1 MIGEKK
7 MAYKKKKYKR
17 NKKTIGYKSRL
28 YIVSIIIF
36 CLLAFLVLRLAWLT
50 LVSGRA
56 LEAKANSEWQ
66 KEISV
71 TAKRG
76 DILDRNESV
85 LVSSANV
92 YRIDFDLD
100 SVRNHI
106 EDKDLTMDD
115 IAVEI
120 SEVTGVEVD
129 EVLEALNRKNSD
141 GSDASYAPLVRGVT
155 KAVADSADELG
166 IYGLIVSRDVKRY
179 YPNGNFLA
187 SALGGINS
195 EGTGLTGI
203 ELQYDDYLA
212 GIAGMKIGSYDS
224 WGNRLPFD
232 TYKFTPAIDGSDVI
246 TTIDENLQY
255 IAEKIAQKGLEEHN
269 AKGVHVLIMDPN
281 NGEVLAMVNKPDYDP
296 NNPFSGYESFEGET
310 DNDKIQNMW
319 RNWLV
324 SDTFEPGSTFKTVTM
339 IAALEKG
346 VVSDSDTFVC
356 NGSVKFGNTTVHCW
370 KHEGHGTQTLAEVL
384 KNSCNVGM
392 MEIGERLGIENLNEY
407 IYKLGFGK
415 TTGIDLPG
423 EASGIVKSSD
433 TVSAID
439 LATISFGQT
448 NTVTTMQLMTAF
460 NAIANGGDLIQPHIV
475 KEISHEDESGNRVID
490 ETIKPIIKEDV
501 LSDES
506 TALLRSYL
514 ERTVTK
520 DGPDGAF
527 VQGYNIGGKTGT
539 AQKVDPTTGTYS
551 TDKYISSMIALAPVE
566 NPQITVFIA
575 VDEPSNGAYY
585 GGEVAAPLMKELF
598 EEVFKYMDSPL
609 AKERFSIYKN
619 VIIPDVRG
627 KSIEEAKEI
636 LKENGLEAEVNGNG
650 KTIISMDSYPGSTVK
665 EGTTISITAK
675 DSGQVEKEIIMPDL
689 KGTTEE
695 FATSILDNLGL
706 VYEFKGEGIVDS
718 QSIAS
723 GNKVVKGTK
732 VTITLKKEYEY

>member
-1 MIGEKK
+1 
-7 MAYKKKKYKR
+7 MAYKKKKYKK
-17 NKKTIGYKSRL
+17 NKKSIGYKSRL
-28 YIVSIIIF
+28 YIVSVIVF
-36 CLLAFLVLRLAWLT
+36 CLLGFLILRLGWLMI
-50 LVSGRA
+50 VGGRS

-71 TAKRG
+71 TATRG
-76 DILDRNESV
+76 DILDRNGSV

-106 EDKDLTMDD
+106 KDNNLTMDD

-120 SEVTGVEVD
+120 SDVTGVEVD
-129 EVLEALNRKNSD
+129 EVLKALNRKNSD
-141 GSDASYAPLVRGVT
+141 GSDASYAPLIRGVT
-155 KAVADSADELG
+155 KAVADSADDLG

-179 YPNGNFLA
+179 YPNENFLA

-203 ELQYDDYLA
+203 ELQYDEYLA
-212 GIAGMKIGSYDS
+212 GIAGMKMGAYDS

-232 TYKFTPAIDGSDVI
+232 TYKFTPPIDGNDIIV
-246 TTIDENLQY
+246 TVDENLQY
-255 IAEKIAQKGLEEHN
+255 IAEKIAEKGLEEHN

-281 NGEVLAMVNKPDYDP
+281 NGEILAMVNKPDYDP

-339 IAALEKG
+339 IAALEEG
-346 VVSDSDTFVC
+346 LVNDNDIFTC

-392 MEIGERLGIENLNEY
+392 MEIGERLGIDTLNKY

-423 EASGIVKSSD
+423 EASGIVKTSD

-448 NTVTTMQLMTAF
+448 NTVTSLQLMSAF

-490 ETIKPIIKEDV
+490 ETIKPIIKKDL
-501 LSDES
+501 LSDEN

-520 DGPDGAF
+520 EGPDGAF
-527 VQGYNIGGKTGT
+527 VQGYNVGGKTGT

-551 TDKYISSMIALAPVE
+551 SNKYISSMVALAPVE

-575 VDEPSNGAYY
+575 VDEPSNGLYY

-627 KSIEEAKEI
+627 KSLEEAKKI
-636 LKENGLEAEVNGNG
+636 LKENGLNAEIKGNG
-650 KTIISMDSYPGSTVK
+650 KTIVSMESYPGATVK
-665 EGTTISITAK
+665 EGTAISITAK
-675 DSGQVEKEIIMPDL
+675 DGGQVEKEIIMPDL
-689 KGTTEE
+689 KGTTKE

-706 VYEFKGEGIVDS
+706 VYEFEGEGTVHS
-718 QSIAS
+718 QSITS
-723 GNKVVKGTK
+723 GNKIIRGTK
-732 VTITLKKEYEY
+732 VTIKLKKEYEY

>member
-1 MIGEKK
+1 MEYKNKK
-7 MAYKKKKYKR
+7 YKKK
-17 NKKTIGYKSRL
+17 KKTIGYKSRL
-28 YIVSIIIF
+28 YIVSIIVF
-36 CLLAFLVLRLAWLT
+36 CLLAFLVLRLVWLT

-120 SEVTGVEVD
+120 SEVTGVGVD
-129 EVLEALNRKNSD
+129 KVLEALNRKNSD
-141 GSDASYAPLVRGVT
+141 GSDASYVPLVRGVT

-246 TTIDENLQY
+246 TTVDENLQY

-475 KEISHEDESGNRVID
+475 KEISREDESGNRVID
-490 ETIKPIIKEDV
+490 ETIKPTIKKDV

-609 AKERFSIYKN
+609 AKKRFSIYKN

-636 LKENGLEAEVNGNG
+636 LKENGLEAEVKGNG

-695 FATSILDNLGL
+695 FATSVLDNLGL

-718 QSIAS
+718 QGIAN

>member
-1 MIGEKK
+1 
-7 MAYKKKKYKR
+7 MAYKKKKYKK
-17 NKKTIGYKSRL
+17 NKKSIGYKSRL
-28 YIVSIIIF
+28 YIVSAIVF
-36 CLLAFLVLRLAWLT
+36 CLLGFLVFRLAWVMI
-50 LVSGRA
+50 VSGRS

-66 KEISV
+66 KEVSV
-71 TAKRG
+71 TAQRG
-76 DILDRNESV
+76 DILDRNGSV

-100 SVRNHI
+100 TVRNHI
-106 EDKDLTMDD
+106 KEKNLTMDD
-115 IAVEI
+115 IAVQI
-120 SEVTGVEVD
+120 SDVTGVEVD
-129 EVLEALNRKNSD
+129 KVLKALNRKNSD
-141 GSDASYAPLVRGVT
+141 GSDASYAPLIRGVT
-155 KAVADSADELG
+155 KAVADSADDLD

-179 YPNGNFLA
+179 YPNENFLA

-203 ELQYDDYLA
+203 ELQYDEYLA
-212 GIAGMKIGSYDS
+212 GIAGMKIGAYDS
-224 WGNRLPFD
+224 RGNRLPFD
-232 TYKFTPAIDGSDVI
+232 TYKFTPAIDGSDIV

-255 IAEKIAQKGLEEHN
+255 IAEKIAEKGLDQHN

-281 NGEVLAMVNKPDYDP
+281 NGEILAMVNKPDYDP
-296 NNPFSGYESFEGET
+296 NDPFSGYESFDGET

-324 SDTFEPGSTFKTVTM
+324 SDTFEPGSTFKTITM
-339 IAALEKG
+339 IAALEEG
-346 VVSDSDTFVC
+346 LVSDNNIFTC

-392 MEIGERLGIENLNEY
+392 MEIGEKLGIDNLNEY

-423 EASGIVKSSD
+423 EASGIVKTSD

-448 NTVTTMQLMTAF
+448 NTVTALQLMAAF
-460 NAIANGGDLIQPHIV
+460 NSIANGGDLIQPHIV

-490 ETIKPIIKEDV
+490 ETIKPTIKKDL
-501 LSDES
+501 LSDEN

-520 DGPDGAF
+520 DGPDGSF
-527 VQGYNIGGKTGT
+527 IQGYNVGGKKGT

-551 TDKYISSMIALAPVE
+551 SDKYISSMVALAPVE

-575 VDEPSNGAYY
+575 VDEPSNGLYY

-627 KSIEEAKEI
+627 KSIEEAKKV
-636 LKENGLEAEVNGNG
+636 LKENGLEAEVKGNG
-650 KTIISMDSYPGSTVK
+650 KTIVSMESYPGATVK

-689 KGTTEE
+689 KGSTKE
-695 FATSILDNLGL
+695 FATSILNNLGL
-706 VYEFKGEGIVDS
+706 VYEFEGEGTVHS
-718 QSIAS
+718 QSITS
-723 GNKVVKGTK
+723 GNKIVKGTK

>member
-1 MIGEKK
+1 
-7 MAYKKKKYKR
+7 MAYKKKKYKK
-17 NKKTIGYKSRL
+17 NKKIIGYKSRL
-28 YIVSIIIF
+28 YIVSIIVF
-36 CLLAFLVLRLAWLT
+36 CLLGFLVLRLAWLT

-76 DILDRNESV
+76 DILDRNGSV

-106 EDKDLTMDD
+106 KENDLTMDD

-120 SEVTGVEVD
+120 ADVTGVEVD
-129 EVLEALNRKNSD
+129 EVLKALNKKNSD

-155 KAVADSADELG
+155 KAVADSADDLG

-232 TYKFTPAIDGSDVI
+232 TYKFTPAIDGSDII
-246 TTIDENLQY
+246 TTVDENLQY
-255 IAEKIAQKGLEEHN
+255 IAEKIAQKGLEENN

-296 NNPFSGYESFEGET
+296 NNPFSGYESFDGET

-346 VVSDSDTFVC
+346 LVSDSDTFVC

-370 KHEGHGTQTLAEVL
+370 KREGHGTQTLAEVL

-448 NTVTTMQLMTAF
+448 NTVTAMQLMTAF

-490 ETIKPIIKEDV
+490 ETIKPTVKKDV

-520 DGPDGAF
+520 DGPDGSF
-527 VQGYNIGGKTGT
+527 VQGYNVGGKTGT

-627 KSIEEAKEI
+627 KSIEEAKQI
-636 LKENGLEAEVNGNG
+636 LKENGLEAEVKGNG
-650 KTIISMDSYPGSTVK
+650 KTIVSMDSYPGSTVK

-675 DSGQVEKEIIMPDL
+675 DNGQVEKEIIMPDL

-695 FATSILDNLGL
+695 FATSVLDNLGL
-706 VYEFKGEGIVDS
+706 VYEFQGEGTVHS
-718 QSIAS
+718 QSIAN

>member
-1 MIGEKK
+1 MT
-7 MAYKKKKYKR
+7 YKKKKYKKK
-17 NKKTIGYKSRL
+17 KKTVGYKSRL
-28 YIVSIIIF
+28 FIVSVLVF
-36 CLLAFLVLRLAWLT
+36 SLLAFLILRLAWLT
-50 LVSGRA
+50 LVSGRE

-71 TAKRG
+71 TATRG
-76 DILDRNESV
+76 DILDRNGSV

-106 EDKDLTMDD
+106 KEKKITMND

-120 SEVTGVEVD
+120 SNVTGVEVE
-129 EVLEALNRKNSD
+129 EVLKALNKKNSD
-141 GSDASYAPLVRGVT
+141 GSDASYSPLVRGVT
-155 KAVADSADELG
+155 KAVADSADDLG

-179 YPNGNFLA
+179 YPNENFLA

-212 GIAGMKIGSYDS
+212 GIAGMKIGAYDS

-232 TYKFTPAIDGSDVI
+232 TYKFTPPIDGSDIISTV
-246 TTIDENLQY
+246 DENLQY
-255 IAEKIAQKGLEEHN
+255 IAEKAAQKGLEEHN

-281 NGEVLAMVNKPDYDP
+281 NGEILAMVNKPDYDP
-296 NNPFSGYESFEGET
+296 NDPYSGYEIFDGET

-339 IAALEKG
+339 VAALEEG
-346 VVSDSDTFVC
+346 LVSDNETFTC
-356 NGSVKFGNTTVHCW
+356 NGGVKFGNTTVHCW
-370 KHEGHGTQTLAEVL
+370 KRDGHGTQTLGEVL

-392 MEIGERLGIENLNEY
+392 MEIGERLGIDKLNEY

-448 NTVTTMQLMTAF
+448 NTVTTLQLMAAF

-490 ETIKPIIKEDV
+490 ETIKPTTKKDV
-501 LSDES
+501 LSDSS

-520 DGPDGAF
+520 DGPDGSF
-527 VQGYNIGGKTGT
+527 VQGYNVGGKTGT
-539 AQKVDPTTGTYS
+539 AQKVDPATGTYS
-551 TDKYISSMIALAPVE
+551 TDKYISSMVALAPVE
-566 NPQITVFIA
+566 NPKITVFIA
-575 VDEPSNGAYY
+575 VDEPSNGSYY

-636 LKENGLEAEVNGNG
+636 LKENDLEAEVKGNG
-650 KTIISMDSYPGSTVK
+650 KTIVSMDSYPGSTVK

-675 DSGQVEKEIIMPDL
+675 DNGQVGKEIIMPDL
-689 KGTTEE
+689 KGSTKE
-695 FATSILDNLGL
+695 FAASILDNLGL
-706 VYEFKGEGIVDS
+706 EYEFEGEGIVYS
-718 QSIAS
+718 QSITS
-723 GNKVVKGTK
+723 GNKIVKGTK
-732 VTITLKKEYEY
+732 VTITLKKEFEY

>member
-1 MIGEKK
+1 
-7 MAYKKKKYKR
+7 MAYKKKKYKKK
-17 NKKTIGYKSRL
+17 KKTIGYKSRL
-28 YIVSIIIF
+28 YIVSIIVF

-106 EDKDLTMDD
+106 KDKDLTMDD

-255 IAEKIAQKGLEEHN
+255 IAEKIAQKGLDEHN

-296 NNPFSGYESFEGET
+296 NNPFSGYEIFEGET

-460 NAIANGGDLIQPHIV
+460 NAIANGGNLIQPHIV

-501 LSDES
+501 LSNDS

-598 EEVFKYMDSPL
+598 EEVFQYMDSPL

-675 DSGQVEKEIIMPDL
+675 DSGQVEKEIIMPDF

-695 FATSILDNLGL
+695 FATSVLDNLGL

-718 QSIAS
+718 QSIAN

>member
-1 MIGEKK
+1 
-7 MAYKKKKYKR
+7 MAYKKKKYKK
-17 NKKTIGYKSRL
+17 NKKSIGYKSRL
-28 YIVSIIIF
+28 YIVSAIVF
-36 CLLAFLVLRLAWLT
+36 CLLGFLVFRLAWVMI
-50 LVSGRA
+50 VSGRS

-66 KEISV
+66 KEVSV
-71 TAKRG
+71 TAQRG
-76 DILDRNESV
+76 DILDRNGSV

-100 SVRNHI
+100 TVRNHI
-106 EDKDLTMDD
+106 KEKNLTMDD
-115 IAVEI
+115 IAVQI
-120 SEVTGVEVD
+120 SDVTGVEVD
-129 EVLEALNRKNSD
+129 KVLKALNRKNSD
-141 GSDASYAPLVRGVT
+141 GSDASYAPLIRGVT
-155 KAVADSADELG
+155 KAVADSADDLD

-179 YPNGNFLA
+179 YPNENFLA

-203 ELQYDDYLA
+203 ELQYDEYLA
-212 GIAGMKIGSYDS
+212 GIAGMKIGAYDS
-224 WGNRLPFD
+224 RGNRLPFD
-232 TYKFTPAIDGSDVI
+232 TYKFTPAIDGSDIV

-255 IAEKIAQKGLEEHN
+255 IAEKIAEKGLDQHN

-281 NGEVLAMVNKPDYDP
+281 NGEILAMVNKPDYDP
-296 NNPFSGYESFEGET
+296 NDPFSGYESFDGET
-310 DNDKIQNMW
+310 DNDKVQNMW

-324 SDTFEPGSTFKTVTM
+324 SDTFEPGSTFKTITM
-339 IAALEKG
+339 IAALEEG
-346 VVSDSDTFVC
+346 LVSDNNIFTC

-392 MEIGERLGIENLNEY
+392 MEIGEKLGIDNLNEY

-423 EASGIVKSSD
+423 EASGIVKTSD

-448 NTVTTMQLMTAF
+448 NTVTALQLMAAF
-460 NAIANGGDLIQPHIV
+460 NSIANGGDLIQPHIV

-490 ETIKPIIKEDV
+490 ETIKPTIKKDL
-501 LSDES
+501 LSDEN

-520 DGPDGAF
+520 DGPDGSF
-527 VQGYNIGGKTGT
+527 IQGYNVGGKTGT

-551 TDKYISSMIALAPVE
+551 SDKYISSMVALAPVE

-575 VDEPSNGAYY
+575 VDEPSNGLYY

-627 KSIEEAKEI
+627 KSIEEAKKV
-636 LKENGLEAEVNGNG
+636 LKENGLEAEVKGNG
-650 KTIISMDSYPGSTVK
+650 KTIVSMDSYPGAIVK

-689 KGTTEE
+689 KGSTKE
-695 FATSILDNLGL
+695 FATSILNNLGL
-706 VYEFKGEGIVDS
+706 VYEFEGEGTVHS
-718 QSIAS
+718 QSITS
-723 GNKVVKGTK
+723 GNKIVKGTK

>member
-1 MIGEKK
+1 
-7 MAYKKKKYKR
+7 MAYKKKKYKK
-17 NKKTIGYKSRL
+17 NKKIIGYKSRL
-28 YIVSIIIF
+28 YIVSIIVF
-36 CLLAFLVLRLAWLT
+36 CLLGFLVLRLAWLT

-115 IAVEI
+115 IAVKI

-255 IAEKIAQKGLEEHN
+255 ISEKIAQKGLEEHN

-296 NNPFSGYESFEGET
+296 NNPFSGYEGFDGET

-501 LSDES
+501 LSNES

-636 LKENGLEAEVNGNG
+636 LKENGLEAEVKGNG

-695 FATSILDNLGL
+695 FATSVLDNLGL

-718 QSIAS
+718 QSIAN

>member
-1 MIGEKK
+1 
-7 MAYKKKKYKR
+7 MAYKKKKYKK
-17 NKKTIGYKSRL
+17 NKKIIGYKSRL
-28 YIVSIIIF
+28 YIVSIIVF
-36 CLLAFLVLRLAWLT
+36 CLLGFLVLRLAWLT

-76 DILDRNESV
+76 DILDRNGSV

-106 EDKDLTMDD
+106 KENDLTMDD

-120 SEVTGVEVD
+120 ADVTGVEVD
-129 EVLEALNRKNSD
+129 EVLKALNKKNSD

-155 KAVADSADELG
+155 KAVADSADDLG

-232 TYKFTPAIDGSDVI
+232 TYKFTPAIDGSDII
-246 TTIDENLQY
+246 TTVDENLQY
-255 IAEKIAQKGLEEHN
+255 IAEKIAQKGLEENN

-296 NNPFSGYESFEGET
+296 NNPFSGYEGFDGET

-346 VVSDSDTFVC
+346 LVSDSDTFVC

-370 KHEGHGTQTLAEVL
+370 KREGHGTQTLAEVL

-407 IYKLGFGK
+407 IYKIGFGK

-448 NTVTTMQLMTAF
+448 NTVTAMQLMTAF

-490 ETIKPIIKEDV
+490 ETIKPTVKKDV

-520 DGPDGAF
+520 DGPDGSF
-527 VQGYNIGGKTGT
+527 VQGYNVGGKTGT

-627 KSIEEAKEI
+627 KSIEEAKQI
-636 LKENGLEAEVNGNG
+636 LKENGLEAEVKGNG
-650 KTIISMDSYPGSTVK
+650 KTVVSMETYPGSTVK

-675 DSGQVEKEIIMPDL
+675 DNGQVEKEIIMPDL
-689 KGTTEE
+689 KGSTEE
-695 FATSILDNLGL
+695 FATSVLDNLGL
-706 VYEFKGEGIVDS
+706 VYEFQGEGTVNS
-718 QSIAS
+718 QSIAN

>member
-1 MIGEKK
+1 
-7 MAYKKKKYKR
+7 MAYKKKKYKK
-17 NKKTIGYKSRL
+17 NKKIIGYKSRL
-28 YIVSIIIF
+28 YIVSIIVF
-36 CLLAFLVLRLAWLT
+36 CLLGFLVLRLAWLT

-76 DILDRNESV
+76 DILDRNGSV

-106 EDKDLTMDD
+106 KENDLTMDD

-120 SEVTGVEVD
+120 ADVTGVEVD
-129 EVLEALNRKNSD
+129 EVLKALNKKNSD

-155 KAVADSADELG
+155 KAVADSADDLG

-232 TYKFTPAIDGSDVI
+232 TYKFTPAIDGSDII
-246 TTIDENLQY
+246 TTVDENLQY
-255 IAEKIAQKGLEEHN
+255 IAEKIAQKGLEENN

-296 NNPFSGYESFEGET
+296 NNPFSGYEGFDGET

-346 VVSDSDTFVC
+346 LVSDSDTFVC

-370 KHEGHGTQTLAEVL
+370 KREGHGTQTLAEVL

-392 MEIGERLGIENLNEY
+392 MEICERLGIENLNEY

-415 TTGIDLPG
+415 PTGIDLPG

-448 NTVTTMQLMTAF
+448 NTVTAMQLMTAF

-490 ETIKPIIKEDV
+490 ETIKPTVKKDV

-520 DGPDGAF
+520 DGPDGSF
-527 VQGYNIGGKTGT
+527 VQGYNVGGKTGT

-627 KSIEEAKEI
+627 KSIEEAKQI
-636 LKENGLEAEVNGNG
+636 LKENGLEAEVKGNG
-650 KTIISMDSYPGSTVK
+650 KTVVSMGTYPGSTVK

-675 DSGQVEKEIIMPDL
+675 DNGQVEKEIIMPDL
-689 KGTTEE
+689 KGSTEE
-695 FATSILDNLGL
+695 FATSVLDNLGL
-706 VYEFKGEGIVDS
+706 VYEFQGEGTVDS
-718 QSIAS
+718 QSIAN

>member
-1 MIGEKK
+1 
-7 MAYKKKKYKR
+7 MAYKKKKYKK
-17 NKKTIGYKSRL
+17 NKKSIGYKSRL
-28 YIVSIIIF
+28 YIVSAIVF
-36 CLLAFLVLRLAWLT
+36 CLLGFLVFRLAWVMI
-50 LVSGRA
+50 VSGRS

-66 KEISV
+66 KEVSV
-71 TAKRG
+71 TAQRG
-76 DILDRNESV
+76 DILDRNGSV

-100 SVRNHI
+100 TVRNHI
-106 EDKDLTMDD
+106 KEKNLTMDD
-115 IAVEI
+115 IAVQI
-120 SEVTGVEVD
+120 SDVTGVEVD
-129 EVLEALNRKNSD
+129 KVLKALNRKNSD
-141 GSDASYAPLVRGVT
+141 GSDASYAPLIRGVT
-155 KAVADSADELG
+155 KAVADSADDLD

-179 YPNGNFLA
+179 YPNENFLA

-212 GIAGMKIGSYDS
+212 GIAGMKIGAYDS
-224 WGNRLPFD
+224 RGNRLPFD
-232 TYKFTPAIDGSDVI
+232 TYKFTPAIDGSDIV

-255 IAEKIAQKGLEEHN
+255 IAEKIAEKGLDQHN

-281 NGEVLAMVNKPDYDP
+281 NGEILAMVNKPDYDP
-296 NNPFSGYESFEGET
+296 NDPFSGYESFDGET
-310 DNDKIQNMW
+310 DNDKVQNMW

-324 SDTFEPGSTFKTVTM
+324 SDTFEPGSTFKTITM
-339 IAALEKG
+339 IAALEEG
-346 VVSDSDTFVC
+346 LVSDNNIFTC

-370 KHEGHGTQTLAEVL
+370 KHEGHGIQTLAEVL

-392 MEIGERLGIENLNEY
+392 MEIGEKLGIDNLNEY

-423 EASGIVKSSD
+423 EASGIVKTSD

-448 NTVTTMQLMTAF
+448 NTVTALQLMAAF
-460 NAIANGGDLIQPHIV
+460 NSIANGGDLIQPHIV

-490 ETIKPIIKEDV
+490 ETIKPTIKKDL
-501 LSDES
+501 LSDEN

-520 DGPDGAF
+520 DGPDGSF
-527 VQGYNIGGKTGT
+527 IQGYNVGGKTGT

-551 TDKYISSMIALAPVE
+551 SDKYISSMVALAPVE

-575 VDEPSNGAYY
+575 VDEPSNGLYY

-627 KSIEEAKEI
+627 KSIEEAKKV
-636 LKENGLEAEVNGNG
+636 LKENGLEAEVKGNG
-650 KTIISMDSYPGSTVK
+650 KTIVSMESYPGATVK

-689 KGTTEE
+689 KGSTKE
-695 FATSILDNLGL
+695 FATSILNNLGL
-706 VYEFKGEGIVDS
+706 VYEFEGEGTVHS
-718 QSIAS
+718 QSITS
-723 GNKVVKGTK
+723 GNKIVKGTK

>member
-1 MIGEKK
+1 
-7 MAYKKKKYKR
+7 MAYKKKKYKK
-17 NKKTIGYKSRL
+17 NKKKIGYKSRL
-28 YIVSIIIF
+28 YIVSIIVF
-36 CLLAFLVLRLAWLT
+36 CLLGFLVLRLAWLT

-76 DILDRNESV
+76 DILDRNGSV

-106 EDKDLTMDD
+106 KDNDLTMDD
-115 IAVEI
+115 IAVKI

-129 EVLEALNRKNSD
+129 EVLKALNRKNSD

-155 KAVADSADELG
+155 KAVADSADDLG
-166 IYGLIVSRDVKRY
+166 IYGLIVSRDIKRY

-232 TYKFTPAIDGSDVI
+232 TYKFTPAIDGSDIV
-246 TTIDENLQY
+246 TTVDENLQY
-255 IAEKIAQKGLEEHN
+255 IAEKIAQKGLEGNN
-269 AKGVHVLIMDPN
+269 AKGVHILIMDPN

-296 NNPFSGYESFEGET
+296 NNPFSGYESFDGES

-346 VVSDSDTFVC
+346 LVSDSDTFVC

-448 NTVTTMQLMTAF
+448 NTVTAMQLMTAF

-490 ETIKPIIKEDV
+490 ETIKPTVKKDL
-501 LSDES
+501 LSDEN

-520 DGPDGAF
+520 EGPDGAF
-527 VQGYNIGGKTGT
+527 VQGYNVGGKTGT

-575 VDEPSNGAYY
+575 VDEPSNGSYY

-627 KSIEEAKEI
+627 KSIEEAKQI
-636 LKENGLEAEVNGNG
+636 LKENGLEAEVKGNG
-650 KTIISMDSYPGSTVK
+650 KTIVSMDSYPGSTVK
-665 EGTTISITAK
+665 EGTTIFITAK
-675 DSGQVEKEIIMPDL
+675 DNGQVQKEIIMPDL

-695 FATSILDNLGL
+695 FATSVLDNLGL
-706 VYEFKGEGIVDS
+706 VYEFQGEGTVHS
-718 QSIAS
+718 QSIAN
-723 GNKVVKGTK
+723 GNKVVEGTK

>member
-1 MIGEKK
+1 
-7 MAYKKKKYKR
+7 MAYKKKKYKK
-17 NKKTIGYKSRL
+17 NKKIIGYKSRL
-28 YIVSIIIF
+28 YIVSIIVF
-36 CLLAFLVLRLAWLT
+36 CLLGFLVLRLAWLT

-76 DILDRNESV
+76 DILDRNGSV

-106 EDKDLTMDD
+106 KENDLTMDD

-120 SEVTGVEVD
+120 ADVTGVEVD
-129 EVLEALNRKNSD
+129 EVLKALNKKNSD

-155 KAVADSADELG
+155 KAVADSADDLG

-232 TYKFTPAIDGSDVI
+232 TYKFTPAIDGSDII
-246 TTIDENLQY
+246 TTVDENLQY
-255 IAEKIAQKGLEEHN
+255 IAEKIAQKGLEENN

-296 NNPFSGYESFEGET
+296 NNPFSGYEGFDGET

-339 IAALEKG
+339 IAALEEG
-346 VVSDSDTFVC
+346 VVSDSDTFFC

-370 KHEGHGTQTLAEVL
+370 KHEGHGTQTLAEVF

-448 NTVTTMQLMTAF
+448 NTVTALQLMTAF

-490 ETIKPIIKEDV
+490 ETIKPTVKKDV

-520 DGPDGAF
+520 DGPDGSF
-527 VQGYNIGGKTGT
+527 VQGYNVGGKTGT

-575 VDEPSNGAYY
+575 VYEPSNGAYY

-627 KSIEEAKEI
+627 KSIEEAKQI
-636 LKENGLEAEVNGNG
+636 LKENGLEAEVKGNG
-650 KTIISMDSYPGSTVK
+650 KTVVSMETYPGSTVK

-675 DSGQVEKEIIMPDL
+675 DNGQVEKEIIMPDL
-689 KGTTEE
+689 KGSTEE
-695 FATSILDNLGL
+695 FATSVLDNLGL
-706 VYEFKGEGIVDS
+706 VYEFQGEGTVDS
-718 QSIAS
+718 QSIAN

>member
-1 MIGEKK
+1 MI
-7 MAYKKKKYKR
+7 
-17 NKKTIGYKSRL
+17 
-28 YIVSIIIF
+28 
-36 CLLAFLVLRLAWLT
+36 
-50 LVSGRA
+50 VSGRS

-66 KEISV
+66 KEVSV
-71 TAKRG
+71 TAQRG
-76 DILDRNESV
+76 DILDRNGSV

-100 SVRNHI
+100 TVRNHI
-106 EDKDLTMDD
+106 KEKNLTMDD
-115 IAVEI
+115 IAVKI
-120 SEVTGVEVD
+120 SDVTGVEVD
-129 EVLEALNRKNSD
+129 KVLKALNRKNSD
-141 GSDASYAPLVRGVT
+141 GSDASYAPLIRGVT
-155 KAVADSADELG
+155 KAVADSADDLD

-179 YPNGNFLA
+179 YPNENFLA

-203 ELQYDDYLA
+203 ELQYDEYLA
-212 GIAGMKIGSYDS
+212 GIAGMKIGAYDS
-224 WGNRLPFD
+224 RGNRLPFD
-232 TYKFTPAIDGSDVI
+232 TYKFTPAIDGSDIV

-255 IAEKIAQKGLEEHN
+255 IAEKIAEKGLDQHN

-281 NGEVLAMVNKPDYDP
+281 NGEILAMVNKPDYDP
-296 NNPFSGYESFEGET
+296 NDPFSGYESFDGET
-310 DNDKIQNMW
+310 DNDKVQNMW

-324 SDTFEPGSTFKTVTM
+324 SDTFEPGSTFKTITM
-339 IAALEKG
+339 IAALEEG
-346 VVSDSDTFVC
+346 LVSDNNIFTC

-370 KHEGHGTQTLAEVL
+370 KREGHGTQTLAEVL

-392 MEIGERLGIENLNEY
+392 MEIGEKLGIDNLNEY

-423 EASGIVKSSD
+423 EASGIVKTSD

-448 NTVTTMQLMTAF
+448 NTVTALQLMAAF
-460 NAIANGGDLIQPHIV
+460 NSIANGGDLIQPHIV
-475 KEISHEDESGNRVID
+475 KEISHKDESGNRVID
-490 ETIKPIIKEDV
+490 ETIKPTIKKDL
-501 LSDES
+501 LSDEN

-520 DGPDGAF
+520 DGPDGSF
-527 VQGYNIGGKTGT
+527 IQGYNVGGKTGT

-551 TDKYISSMIALAPVE
+551 SDKYISSMVALAPVE

-575 VDEPSNGAYY
+575 VDEPSNGLYY

-627 KSIEEAKEI
+627 KSIKEAKKV
-636 LKENGLEAEVNGNG
+636 LKENGLEAEVKGNG
-650 KTIISMDSYPGSTVK
+650 KTIVSMESYPGATVK

-689 KGTTEE
+689 KGSTKE
-695 FATSILDNLGL
+695 FATSILNNLGL
-706 VYEFKGEGIVDS
+706 VYEFEGEGTVHS
-718 QSIAS
+718 QSITS
-723 GNKVVKGTK
+723 GNKIVKGTK

>member
-1 MIGEKK
+1 MT
-7 MAYKKKKYKR
+7 YKKKKYKKK
-17 NKKTIGYKSRL
+17 KKTVGYKSRL
-28 YIVSIIIF
+28 FIVSVLVF
-36 CLLAFLVLRLAWLT
+36 SLLAFLILRLAWLT
-50 LVSGRA
+50 LVSGRE

-71 TAKRG
+71 TATRG
-76 DILDRNESV
+76 DILDRNGSV

-106 EDKDLTMDD
+106 KEKKITMND

-120 SEVTGVEVD
+120 SNVTGVEVE
-129 EVLEALNRKNSD
+129 EVLKALNKKNSD
-141 GSDASYAPLVRGVT
+141 GSDASYSPLVRGVT
-155 KAVADSADELG
+155 KAVADSADDLG

-179 YPNGNFLA
+179 YPNENFLA

-212 GIAGMKIGSYDS
+212 GIAGMKIGAYDS

-232 TYKFTPAIDGSDVI
+232 TYKFTPPIDGSDIISTV
-246 TTIDENLQY
+246 DENLQY
-255 IAEKIAQKGLEEHN
+255 IAEKVAQKGLEEHN

-281 NGEVLAMVNKPDYDP
+281 NGEILAMVNKPDYDP
-296 NNPFSGYESFEGET
+296 NDPYSGYEIFDGET

-339 IAALEKG
+339 VAALEEG
-346 VVSDSDTFVC
+346 LVSDNETFTC
-356 NGSVKFGNTTVHCW
+356 NGGVKFGNTTVHCW
-370 KHEGHGTQTLAEVL
+370 KRDGHGTQTLGEVL

-392 MEIGERLGIENLNEY
+392 MEIGERLGIDKLNEY

-448 NTVTTMQLMTAF
+448 NTVTTLQLMAAF

-490 ETIKPIIKEDV
+490 ETIKPTTKKDV
-501 LSDES
+501 LSDSS

-520 DGPDGAF
+520 DGPDGSF
-527 VQGYNIGGKTGT
+527 VQGYNVGGKTGT
-539 AQKVDPTTGTYS
+539 AQKVDPATGTYS
-551 TDKYISSMIALAPVE
+551 TDKYISSMVALAPVE

-575 VDEPSNGAYY
+575 VDEPSNGSYY

-636 LKENGLEAEVNGNG
+636 LKENDLEAEVKGNG
-650 KTIISMDSYPGSTVK
+650 KTIVSMDSYPGSTVK

-675 DSGQVEKEIIMPDL
+675 DNGQVGKEIIMPDL
-689 KGTTEE
+689 KGSTKE
-695 FATSILDNLGL
+695 FVASILDNLGL
-706 VYEFKGEGIVDS
+706 EYEFEGEGIVYS
-718 QSIAS
+718 QSITS
-723 GNKVVKGTK
+723 GNKIVKGTK
-732 VTITLKKEYEY
+732 VTITLKKEFEY

>member
-1 MIGEKK
+1 MT
-7 MAYKKKKYKR
+7 YKKKKYKKK
-17 NKKTIGYKSRL
+17 KKTVGYKSRL
-28 YIVSIIIF
+28 FIVSVLVF
-36 CLLAFLVLRLAWLT
+36 SLLAFLILRLAWLT
-50 LVSGRA
+50 LVSGRE

-71 TAKRG
+71 TATRG
-76 DILDRNESV
+76 DILDRNGSV

-106 EDKDLTMDD
+106 KEKKITMND

-120 SEVTGVEVD
+120 SNVTGVEVE
-129 EVLEALNRKNSD
+129 EVLKALNKKNSD
-141 GSDASYAPLVRGVT
+141 GSDASYSPLVRGVT
-155 KAVADSADELG
+155 KAVADSADDLG

-179 YPNGNFLA
+179 YPNENFLA

-212 GIAGMKIGSYDS
+212 GIAGMKIGAYDS

-232 TYKFTPAIDGSDVI
+232 TYKFTPPIDGSDIISTV
-246 TTIDENLQY
+246 DENLQY
-255 IAEKIAQKGLEEHN
+255 IAEKVAQKGLEEHN

-281 NGEVLAMVNKPDYDP
+281 NGEILAMVNKPDYDP
-296 NNPFSGYESFEGET
+296 NDPYSGYEIFDGET

-339 IAALEKG
+339 VAALEEG
-346 VVSDSDTFVC
+346 LVSDNETFTC
-356 NGSVKFGNTTVHCW
+356 NGGVKFGNTTVHCW
-370 KHEGHGTQTLAEVL
+370 KRDGHGTQTLGEVL

-392 MEIGERLGIENLNEY
+392 MEIGERLGIDKLNEY

-448 NTVTTMQLMTAF
+448 NTVTTLQLMAAF

-490 ETIKPIIKEDV
+490 ETIKPTTKKDV
-501 LSDES
+501 LSDSS

-520 DGPDGAF
+520 DGPDGSF
-527 VQGYNIGGKTGT
+527 VQGYNVGGKTGT
-539 AQKVDPTTGTYS
+539 AQKVDPATGTYS
-551 TDKYISSMIALAPVE
+551 TDKYISSMVALAPVE

-575 VDEPSNGAYY
+575 VDEPSNGSYY

-636 LKENGLEAEVNGNG
+636 LKENDLEAEVKGNG
-650 KTIISMDSYPGSTVK
+650 KTIVSMDSYPGSTVK

-675 DSGQVEKEIIMPDL
+675 DNGQVGKEIIMPDL
-689 KGTTEE
+689 KGSTKE
-695 FATSILDNLGL
+695 FAASILDNLGL
-706 VYEFKGEGIVDS
+706 EYEFEGEGIVYS
-718 QSIAS
+718 QSITS
-723 GNKVVKGTK
+723 GNKIVKGTK
-732 VTITLKKEYEY
+732 VTITLKKEFEY

>member
-1 MIGEKK
+1 
-7 MAYKKKKYKR
+7 MAYKKKKYKK
-17 NKKTIGYKSRL
+17 NKKSIGYKSRL
-28 YIVSIIIF
+28 YIVSAIVF
-36 CLLAFLVLRLAWLT
+36 CLLGFLVLRLAWVMI
-50 LVSGRA
+50 VSGRS

-66 KEISV
+66 KEVSV
-71 TAKRG
+71 TAQRG
-76 DILDRNESV
+76 DILDRNGSV

-100 SVRNHI
+100 TVRNHI
-106 EDKDLTMDD
+106 KEKNLTMDD
-115 IAVEI
+115 IAVQI
-120 SEVTGVEVD
+120 SDVTGVEVD
-129 EVLEALNRKNSD
+129 KVLKALNRKNSD
-141 GSDASYAPLVRGVT
+141 GSDASYAPLIRGVT
-155 KAVADSADELG
+155 KAVADSADDLD

-179 YPNGNFLA
+179 YPNENFLA

-203 ELQYDDYLA
+203 ELQYDEYLA
-212 GIAGMKIGSYDS
+212 GIAGMKIGAYDS
-224 WGNRLPFD
+224 RGNRLPFD
-232 TYKFTPAIDGSDVI
+232 TYKFTPAIDGSDIV

-255 IAEKIAQKGLEEHN
+255 IAEKIAEKGLDQHN

-281 NGEVLAMVNKPDYDP
+281 NGEILAMVNKPDYDP
-296 NNPFSGYESFEGET
+296 NDPFSGYESFDGET
-310 DNDKIQNMW
+310 DNDKVQNMW

-324 SDTFEPGSTFKTVTM
+324 SDTFEPGSTFKTITM
-339 IAALEKG
+339 IAALEEG
-346 VVSDSDTFVC
+346 VVSDNNIFTC

-392 MEIGERLGIENLNEY
+392 MEIGEKLGIDNLNEY

-423 EASGIVKSSD
+423 EASGIVKTSD

-448 NTVTTMQLMTAF
+448 NTVTALQLMAAF
-460 NAIANGGDLIQPHIV
+460 NSIANGGDLIQPHIV

-490 ETIKPIIKEDV
+490 ETIKPTIKKDL
-501 LSDES
+501 LSDEN

-520 DGPDGAF
+520 DGPDGSF
-527 VQGYNIGGKTGT
+527 IQGYNVGGKTGT

-551 TDKYISSMIALAPVE
+551 SDKYISSMVALAPVE

-575 VDEPSNGAYY
+575 VDEPSNGLYY

-627 KSIEEAKEI
+627 KSIEEAKKV
-636 LKENGLEAEVNGNG
+636 LKENGLEAEVKGNG
-650 KTIISMDSYPGSTVK
+650 KTIVSMESYPGATVK

-689 KGTTEE
+689 KGSTKE
-695 FATSILDNLGL
+695 FATSILNNLGL
-706 VYEFKGEGIVDS
+706 VYEFEGEGTVHS
-718 QSIAS
+718 QSITS
-723 GNKVVKGTK
+723 GNKIVKGTK

>member
-1 MIGEKK
+1 MVN
-7 MAYKKKKYKR
+7 KKKK
-17 NKKTIGYKSRL
+17 KKKDKKSLGYKQRL
-28 YIVSIIIF
+28 NLVYSIVF
-36 CLLAFLVLRLAWLT
+36 CLLGFLVIRLGWLM

-66 KEISV
+66 REISV
-71 TAKRG
+71 TATRG

-92 YRIDFDLD
+92 YRLDFDLD
-100 SVRNHI
+100 AIRTHIKNKDVTKEEIATQIASVVT
-106 EDKDLTMDD
+106 EVSYD
-115 IAVEI
+115 EI
-120 SEVTGVEVD
+120 
-129 EVLEALNRKNSD
+129 LEALNKKNSD
-141 GSDASYAPLVRGVT
+141 GSDATYARLARGIT
-155 KAVADSADELG
+155 KDVADSADDLG

-179 YPNGNFLA
+179 YPNGNFL
-187 SALGGINS
+187 STALGGINS
-195 EGTGLTGI
+195 EGVGLTGI
-203 ELQYDDYLA
+203 ELQYDEYLA
-212 GIAGMKIGSYDS
+212 GISGMKIGAYDS
-224 WGNRLPFD
+224 WGNRLPFE
-232 TYKFTPAIDGSDVI
+232 TYKFTPPVDGNDI
-246 TTIDENLQY
+246 ILTIDENLQY
-255 IAEKIAQKGLEEHN
+255 VAEKIAQKGLEEHN

-281 NGEVLAMVNKPDYDP
+281 NGEILAMVNKPDYDP
-296 NNPFSGYESFEGET
+296 NTPYEGYESFEGET
-310 DNDKIQNMW
+310 ENDQIQNMW

-339 IAALEKG
+339 VAALEEG
-346 VVSDSDTFVC
+346 LVSDDDIFVC

-370 KHEGHGTQTLAEVL
+370 KREGHGTQTLAEVL

-392 MEIGERLGIENLNEY
+392 MEIGQRLGIEKLTKY
-407 IYKLGFGK
+407 IYTLGFGK

-448 NTVTTMQLMTAF
+448 NTVTSLQLMTAF

-475 KEISHEDESGNRVID
+475 KEISHEDESGNRIID
-490 ETIKPIIKEDV
+490 EEIKAAIKTDV

-520 DGPDGAF
+520 DGPDGSF
-527 VQGYNIGGKTGT
+527 VQGYNVGGKTGT
-539 AQKVDPTTGTYS
+539 AQKVDPETGTYS
-551 TDKYISSMIALAPVE
+551 KDKYISSMIALAPVE

-636 LKENGLEAEVNGNG
+636 LKANNLEAEVKGNG
-650 KTIISMDSYPGSTVK
+650 KTIVSMDTYPGATVK
-665 EGTTISITAK
+665 EGTTITITAK
-675 DSGQVEKEIIMPDL
+675 DSGQVEKQVIMPDL
-689 KGTTEE
+689 KGNTEE
-695 FATSILDNLGL
+695 FATSILNNLGL
-706 VYEFKGEGIVDS
+706 VYEFEGEGNVYS
-718 QSIAS
+718 QSVTA

-732 VTITLKKEYEY
+732 VTITLKKEFEY

>member
-1 MIGEKK
+1 
-7 MAYKKKKYKR
+7 MAYKKKKYKK
-17 NKKTIGYKSRL
+17 NKKSIGYKSRL
-28 YIVSIIIF
+28 YIVSAIVF
-36 CLLAFLVLRLAWLT
+36 CLLGFLVFRLAWVMI
-50 LVSGRA
+50 VSGRS

-66 KEISV
+66 KEVSV
-71 TAKRG
+71 TAQRG
-76 DILDRNESV
+76 DILDRNGSV

-100 SVRNHI
+100 TVRNHI
-106 EDKDLTMDD
+106 KEKNLTMDD
-115 IAVEI
+115 IAVQI
-120 SEVTGVEVD
+120 SDVTGVEVD
-129 EVLEALNRKNSD
+129 KVLKALNRKNSD
-141 GSDASYAPLVRGVT
+141 GSDASYAPLIRGVT
-155 KAVADSADELG
+155 KAVADSADDLD

-179 YPNGNFLA
+179 YPNENFLA

-203 ELQYDDYLA
+203 ELQYDEYLA
-212 GIAGMKIGSYDS
+212 GIAGMKIGAYDS
-224 WGNRLPFD
+224 RGNRLPFD
-232 TYKFTPAIDGSDVI
+232 TYKFTPAIDGSDIV

-255 IAEKIAQKGLEEHN
+255 IAEKIAEKGLDQHN

-281 NGEVLAMVNKPDYDP
+281 NGEILAMVNKPDYDP
-296 NNPFSGYESFEGET
+296 NDPFSGYESFDGET
-310 DNDKIQNMW
+310 DNDKVQNMW

-324 SDTFEPGSTFKTVTM
+324 SDTFEPGTTFKTITM
-339 IAALEKG
+339 IAALEEG
-346 VVSDSDTFVC
+346 LVSDNNIFTC

-384 KNSCNVGM
+384 KNSCNVGI
-392 MEIGERLGIENLNEY
+392 MEIGEKLGIDNLNEY

-423 EASGIVKSSD
+423 EASGIVKTSD

-448 NTVTTMQLMTAF
+448 NTVTALQLMAAF
-460 NAIANGGDLIQPHIV
+460 NSIANGGDLIQPHIV

-490 ETIKPIIKEDV
+490 ETIKPTIKKDL
-501 LSDES
+501 LSDEN

-520 DGPDGAF
+520 DGPDGSF
-527 VQGYNIGGKTGT
+527 IQGYNVGGKTGT

-551 TDKYISSMIALAPVE
+551 SDKYISSMVALAPVE

-575 VDEPSNGAYY
+575 VDEPSNGLYY

-636 LKENGLEAEVNGNG
+636 LKENGLEAEVKGSG
-650 KTIISMDSYPGSTVK
+650 KTIVSMDSYPGAIVK

-689 KGTTEE
+689 KGSTKE
-695 FATSILDNLGL
+695 FATSILNNLGL
-706 VYEFKGEGIVDS
+706 VYEFEGEGTVHS
-718 QSIAS
+718 QSITS
-723 GNKVVKGTK
+723 GNKIVKGTK

>member
-1 MIGEKK
+1 
-7 MAYKKKKYKR
+7 MAYKKKKYKKK
-17 NKKTIGYKSRL
+17 KKTIGYKSRL
-28 YIVSIIIF
+28 YIVSIIVF

-115 IAVEI
+115 IAVKI

-255 IAEKIAQKGLEEHN
+255 ISEKIAQKGLEEHN

-281 NGEVLAMVNKPDYDP
+281 NGEVLAMVNKRDYDP
-296 NNPFSGYESFEGET
+296 NNPFSGYEGFEGET

-501 LSDES
+501 LSNES

-636 LKENGLEAEVNGNG
+636 LKENGLEAEVKGNG

-695 FATSILDNLGL
+695 FATSVLDNLGL

-718 QSIAS
+718 QSIAN

>member
-1 MIGEKK
+1 
-7 MAYKKKKYKR
+7 MAYKKKKYKKK
-17 NKKTIGYKSRL
+17 KKTIGYKSRL
-28 YIVSIIIF
+28 YIVSIIVF

-166 IYGLIVSRDVKRY
+166 IYGIIVSRYVKRY

-255 IAEKIAQKGLEEHN
+255 IAEKIAQKGLDEHN

-296 NNPFSGYESFEGET
+296 NNPFSGYEIFEGET

-460 NAIANGGDLIQPHIV
+460 NAIANGGNLIQPHIV

-501 LSDES
+501 LSDDS

-598 EEVFKYMDSPL
+598 EEVFQYMDSPL

-675 DSGQVEKEIIMPDL
+675 DSGQVEKEIIMPDF

-695 FATSILDNLGL
+695 FATSVLDNLGL

-718 QSIAS
+718 QSIAN

>member
-1 MIGEKK
+1 
-7 MAYKKKKYKR
+7 MAYKKKKYKK
-17 NKKTIGYKSRL
+17 NKKSIGYKSRL
-28 YIVSIIIF
+28 YIVSAIVF
-36 CLLAFLVLRLAWLT
+36 CLLGFLVFRLAWVMI
-50 LVSGRA
+50 VSGRS

-66 KEISV
+66 KEVSV
-71 TAKRG
+71 TAQRG
-76 DILDRNESV
+76 DILDRNGSV

-100 SVRNHI
+100 TVRNHI
-106 EDKDLTMDD
+106 KEKNLTMDD
-115 IAVEI
+115 IAVQI
-120 SEVTGVEVD
+120 SDVTGVEVD
-129 EVLEALNRKNSD
+129 KVLKALNRKNSD
-141 GSDASYAPLVRGVT
+141 GSDASYAPLIRGVT
-155 KAVADSADELG
+155 KAVADSADDLD

-179 YPNGNFLA
+179 YPNENFLA

-203 ELQYDDYLA
+203 ELQYDEYLA
-212 GIAGMKIGSYDS
+212 GIAGMKIGAYDS
-224 WGNRLPFD
+224 RGNRLPFD
-232 TYKFTPAIDGSDVI
+232 TYKFTPAIDGSDIV

-255 IAEKIAQKGLEEHN
+255 IAEKIAEKGLDQHN

-281 NGEVLAMVNKPDYDP
+281 NGEILAMVNKPDYDP
-296 NNPFSGYESFEGET
+296 NDPFSGYESFDGET
-310 DNDKIQNMW
+310 DNDKVQNMW

-324 SDTFEPGSTFKTVTM
+324 SDTFEPGSTFKTITM
-339 IAALEKG
+339 IAALEEG
-346 VVSDSDTFVC
+346 LVSDNNIFTC

-370 KHEGHGTQTLAEVL
+370 KHEGHGIQTLAEVL

-392 MEIGERLGIENLNEY
+392 MEIGEKLGIDNLNEY

-423 EASGIVKSSD
+423 EASGIVKTSD

-448 NTVTTMQLMTAF
+448 NTVTALQLMAAF
-460 NAIANGGDLIQPHIV
+460 NSIANGGDLIQPHIV

-490 ETIKPIIKEDV
+490 ETIKPTIKKDL
-501 LSDES
+501 LSDEN

-520 DGPDGAF
+520 DGPDGSF
-527 VQGYNIGGKTGT
+527 IQGYNVGGKTGT

-551 TDKYISSMIALAPVE
+551 SDKYISSMVALAPVE

-575 VDEPSNGAYY
+575 VDEPSNGLYY

-627 KSIEEAKEI
+627 KSIKEAKKV
-636 LKENGLEAEVNGNG
+636 LKENGLEAEVKGNG
-650 KTIISMDSYPGSTVK
+650 KTIVSMESYPGATVK

-689 KGTTEE
+689 KGSTKE
-695 FATSILDNLGL
+695 FATSILNNLGL
-706 VYEFKGEGIVDS
+706 VYEFEGEGTVHS
-718 QSIAS
+718 QSITS
-723 GNKVVKGTK
+723 GNKIVKGTK

>member
-1 MIGEKK
+1 MV
-7 MAYKKKKYKR
+7 YKKKKYKK
-17 NKKTIGYKSRL
+17 NKKPIGYKSRL
-28 YIVSIIIF
+28 YIVSVIVF
-36 CLLAFLVLRLAWLT
+36 CLLGFLVLRLAWVMI
-50 LVSGRA
+50 VSGRS

-66 KEISV
+66 KEVSV

-76 DILDRNESV
+76 DVLDRNGSV

-100 SVRNHI
+100 TVRNHI
-106 EDKDLTMDD
+106 KENNLTMDD

-120 SEVTGVEVD
+120 SDVTGVEVD
-129 EVLEALNRKNSD
+129 DVLKALNRKNSD
-141 GSDASYAPLVRGVT
+141 GSDASYAPLIRGVT
-155 KAVADSADELG
+155 KAVADSADALG

-195 EGTGLTGI
+195 EGAGLTGI
-203 ELQYDDYLA
+203 ELQYDEYLA
-212 GIAGMKIGSYDS
+212 GIAGMKIGAYDS
-224 WGNRLPFD
+224 RGNRLPFD
-232 TYKFTPAIDGSDVI
+232 TYKFTPAIDGSDIV
-246 TTIDENLQY
+246 TTVDENLQY

-281 NGEVLAMVNKPDYDP
+281 NGEILAMVNKPDYDP

-324 SDTFEPGSTFKTVTM
+324 SDTFDPGSTFKTVTM
-339 IAALEKG
+339 IAALEEG
-346 VVSDSDTFVC
+346 LVNDNDIFTC

-370 KHEGHGTQTLAEVL
+370 KHEGHGTQTLGEVL

-392 MEIGERLGIENLNEY
+392 MEIGERLGIDTLNKY

-423 EASGIVKSSD
+423 EASGIVKTSD

-439 LATISFGQT
+439 LATISFGHT
-448 NTVTTMQLMTAF
+448 NTVTSLQLMSAF

-490 ETIKPIIKEDV
+490 ETIKPTIKKDL
-501 LSDES
+501 LSDEN

-520 DGPDGAF
+520 DGPEGSF
-527 VQGYNIGGKTGT
+527 VQGYNVGGKTGT

-551 TDKYISSMIALAPVE
+551 SDKYISSMVALAPVE

-575 VDEPSNGAYY
+575 VDEPSNGLYY

-636 LKENGLEAEVNGNG
+636 LKENGLEAEVKGSG
-650 KTIISMDSYPGSTVK
+650 KTIVSMDSYPGAIVK

-675 DSGQVEKEIIMPDL
+675 DNGQVQKEIIMPDL
-689 KGTTEE
+689 KGTTKE

-706 VYEFKGEGIVDS
+706 VYEFEGEGTVHS
-718 QSIAS
+718 QSITS
-723 GNKVVKGTK
+723 GNKIVKGTK

>member
-1 MIGEKK
+1 
-7 MAYKKKKYKR
+7 MAYKKKKYKK

-28 YIVSIIIF
+28 YIVSIIVF
-36 CLLAFLVLRLAWLT
+36 CLLGFLVLRLAWLT

-76 DILDRNESV
+76 DILDRNGSV

-106 EDKDLTMDD
+106 KDKDLTMDD
-115 IAVEI
+115 IAIEI
-120 SEVTGVEVD
+120 SNVTGVEVD
-129 EVLEALNRKNSD
+129 EVLKALNRKNSD

-155 KAVADSADELG
+155 KAVADSADDLG
-166 IYGLIVSRDVKRY
+166 IYGLIVSRDIKRY
-179 YPNGNFLA
+179 YPNENFLA

-212 GIAGMKIGSYDS
+212 GIAGMKIGAYDS
-224 WGNRLPFD
+224 WGNRLAFD
-232 TYKFTPAIDGSDVI
+232 TYKFTPAIDGSDIV
-246 TTIDENLQY
+246 TTVDENLQY

-281 NGEVLAMVNKPDYDP
+281 NGEVLAMVNNPDYDP
-296 NNPFSGYESFEGET
+296 NNPFSGYEIFEGET

-339 IAALEKG
+339 IAALEEC
-346 VVSDSDTFVC
+346 VVSDSDTFFC

-392 MEIGERLGIENLNEY
+392 MEIGERLGIEKLNEY

-423 EASGIVKSSD
+423 EALGIVKSSD

-448 NTVTTMQLMTAF
+448 NTVTALQLMTAF

-475 KEISHEDESGNRVID
+475 KEISHVDDSGNRVID
-490 ETIKPIIKEDV
+490 ETIKPITKKDV

-520 DGPDGAF
+520 DGPDGSF
-527 VQGYNIGGKTGT
+527 VQGYNVGGKTGT
-539 AQKVDPTTGTYS
+539 AQKVDPETGTYS
-551 TDKYISSMIALAPVE
+551 TNKYISSMIALAPVE

-627 KSIEEAKEI
+627 KSIEEAKQI
-636 LKENGLEAEVNGNG
+636 LKENGLEAEVKGNG
-650 KTIISMDSYPGSTVK
+650 KTIVAMDSYPGSTVK
-665 EGTTISITAK
+665 EGSTISITAK
-675 DSGQVEKEIIMPDL
+675 DNGQVEKEIIMPDL

-695 FATSILDNLGL
+695 FATSVLDNLGL
-706 VYEFKGEGIVDS
+706 VYEFEGEGTVHS
-718 QSIAS
+718 QSIVN

-732 VTITLKKEYEY
+732 VTITLKEEYEY

>member
-1 MIGEKK
+1 

-392 MEIGERLGIENLNEY
+392 VEIGERLGIENLNEY

-575 VDEPSNGAYY
+575 VDEPSNGVYY

>member
-1 MIGEKK
+1 MIVG
-7 MAYKKKKYKR
+7 
-17 NKKTIGYKSRL
+17 
-28 YIVSIIIF
+28 
-36 CLLAFLVLRLAWLT
+36 
-50 LVSGRA
+50 GRS

-71 TAKRG
+71 TATRG
-76 DILDRNESV
+76 DILDRNGSV

-106 EDKDLTMDD
+106 KDNDLTMDD

-120 SEVTGVEVD
+120 SDVTGVEVD
-129 EVLEALNRKNSD
+129 DVLKALNRKNSD
-141 GSDASYAPLVRGVT
+141 GSDASYAPLIRGVT
-155 KAVADSADELG
+155 KAVADSADALG

-195 EGTGLTGI
+195 EGAGLTGI
-203 ELQYDDYLA
+203 ELQYDEYLA
-212 GIAGMKIGSYDS
+212 GIAGMKIGAYDS
-224 WGNRLPFD
+224 RGNRLPFD
-232 TYKFTPAIDGSDVI
+232 TYKFTPAIDGSDIV
-246 TTIDENLQY
+246 TTVDENLQY

-281 NGEVLAMVNKPDYDP
+281 NGEILAMVNKPDYDP
-296 NNPFSGYESFEGET
+296 NDPFSGYESFEGET

-339 IAALEKG
+339 IAALEEG
-346 VVSDSDTFVC
+346 LVNDNDIFTC

-370 KHEGHGTQTLAEVL
+370 KHEGHGTQTLGEVL

-392 MEIGERLGIENLNEY
+392 MEIGERLGIDTLNKY

-415 TTGIDLPG
+415 TTGIDFPG

-448 NTVTTMQLMTAF
+448 NTVTALQLMAAF

-490 ETIKPIIKEDV
+490 ETIKPTIKKDL
-501 LSDES
+501 LSDEN

-520 DGPDGAF
+520 DGPEGSF
-527 VQGYNIGGKTGT
+527 VQGYNVGGKTGT

-551 TDKYISSMIALAPVE
+551 SDKYIPSMVALAPVE

-575 VDEPSNGAYY
+575 VDGPSNGLYY

-636 LKENGLEAEVNGNG
+636 LKENGLEAEVKGSG
-650 KTIISMDSYPGSTVK
+650 KTIVSMDSYPGAIVK

-675 DSGQVEKEIIMPDL
+675 DNGQVQKEIIMPDL
-689 KGTTEE
+689 KGTTKE

-706 VYEFKGEGIVDS
+706 VYEFEGEGTVHS
-718 QSIAS
+718 QSITS
-723 GNKVVKGTK
+723 GNKIVKGTK
-732 VTITLKKEYEY
+732 VTIILKKEYEY

>member
-1 MIGEKK
+1 
-7 MAYKKKKYKR
+7 MAYKKKKYKK
-17 NKKTIGYKSRL
+17 NKKIIGYKSRL
-28 YIVSIIIF
+28 YIVSIIVF
-36 CLLAFLVLRLAWLT
+36 CLLGFLVLRLAWLT

-76 DILDRNESV
+76 DILDRNGSV

-106 EDKDLTMDD
+106 KENDLTMDD

-120 SEVTGVEVD
+120 ADVTGVEVD
-129 EVLEALNRKNSD
+129 EVLKALNKKNSD

-155 KAVADSADELG
+155 KAVADSADDLG

-232 TYKFTPAIDGSDVI
+232 TYKFTPAIDGSDII
-246 TTIDENLQY
+246 TTVDENLQY
-255 IAEKIAQKGLEEHN
+255 IAEKIAQKGLEENN

-296 NNPFSGYESFEGET
+296 NNPFSGYEGFDGET

-346 VVSDSDTFVC
+346 LVSDSDTFVC

-370 KHEGHGTQTLAEVL
+370 KREGHGTQTLAEVL

-448 NTVTTMQLMTAF
+448 NTVTAMQLMTAF

-490 ETIKPIIKEDV
+490 ETIKPTVKKDV

-520 DGPDGAF
+520 DGPDGSF
-527 VQGYNIGGKTGT
+527 VQGYNVGGKTGT

-627 KSIEEAKEI
+627 KSIEEAKQI
-636 LKENGLEAEVNGNG
+636 LKENGLEAEVKGNG
-650 KTIISMDSYPGSTVK
+650 KTVVSMESYPGSTVK

-675 DSGQVEKEIIMPDL
+675 DNGQVEKEIIMPDL
-689 KGTTEE
+689 KGSTEE
-695 FATSILDNLGL
+695 FATSVLDNLGL
-706 VYEFKGEGIVDS
+706 VYEFQGEGTVDS
-718 QSIAS
+718 QSIAN

>member
-1 MIGEKK
+1 
-7 MAYKKKKYKR
+7 MAYKKKKYKK
-17 NKKTIGYKSRL
+17 NKKAIGYKGRL
-28 YIVSIIIF
+28 YIVSVIVF
-36 CLLAFLVLRLAWLT
+36 CLLGFLILRLAWLI
-50 LVSGRA
+50 LVSGRS

-71 TAKRG
+71 TATRG
-76 DILDRNESV
+76 DILDRNGSV

-100 SVRNHI
+100 TVRNHI
-106 EDKDLTMDD
+106 KEKNLTMDD

-120 SEVTGVEVD
+120 SDVTGVEVD
-129 EVLEALNRKNSD
+129 EVLKALNRKNSD
-141 GSDASYAPLVRGVT
+141 GSDASYAPLIRGVT
-155 KAVADSADELG
+155 KAVADSADDLG

-179 YPNGNFLA
+179 YPNENFLA

-203 ELQYDDYLA
+203 ELQYDEYLA
-212 GIAGMKIGSYDS
+212 GIAGMKIGAYDS
-224 WGNRLPFD
+224 RGNRLPFD
-232 TYKFTPAIDGSDVI
+232 TYKFTPAIDGSDIV
-246 TTIDENLQY
+246 TTVDENLQY

-281 NGEVLAMVNKPDYDP
+281 NGEILAMVNKPDYDP

-339 IAALEKG
+339 IAALEEG
-346 VVSDSDTFVC
+346 LVSDSDTFTC
-356 NGSVKFGNTTVHCW
+356 NGSVKFGNTTIHCW

-392 MEIGERLGIENLNEY
+392 MEIGERLGIDTLNEY

-423 EASGIVKSSD
+423 EASGIVKTSD

-448 NTVTTMQLMTAF
+448 NTVTSLQLMAAF

-475 KEISHEDESGNRVID
+475 KEVSHEDESGNRVID
-490 ETIKPIIKEDV
+490 ETIKPIIKKDL
-501 LSDES
+501 LSDEN

-520 DGPDGAF
+520 DGPEGSF
-527 VQGYNIGGKTGT
+527 VQGYNVGGKTGT

-551 TDKYISSMIALAPVE
+551 SDKYISSMVALAPVE

-575 VDEPSNGAYY
+575 VDEPSNGLYY

-636 LKENGLEAEVNGNG
+636 LKENGLEAEVKGSG
-650 KTIISMDSYPGSTVK
+650 KTIVSMDSYPGAIVK

-675 DSGQVEKEIIMPDL
+675 DNGQVQKEIIMPDL
-689 KGTTEE
+689 KGTTKE

-706 VYEFKGEGIVDS
+706 VYEFEGEGTVHS
-718 QSIAS
+718 QSITS
-723 GNKVVKGTK
+723 GNKIVKGTK

>member
-1 MIGEKK
+1 
-7 MAYKKKKYKR
+7 MAYKKKKYKKK
-17 NKKTIGYKSRL
+17 KKTIGYKSRL
-28 YIVSIIIF
+28 YIVSIIVF

-115 IAVEI
+115 IAVKI

-255 IAEKIAQKGLEEHN
+255 ISEKIAQKGLEEHN

-296 NNPFSGYESFEGET
+296 NNPFSGYEGFEGET

-501 LSDES
+501 LSNES

-514 ERTVTK
+514 ERSVTK
-520 DGPDGAF
+520 DGPDGDF
-527 VQGYNIGGKTGT
+527 VQGYSVGGKTGT

-575 VDEPSNGAYY
+575 VDEPSNGVYY
-585 GGEVAAPLMKELF
+585 GGEVAKPLMKELF

-627 KSIEEAKEI
+627 KSIEEAKEV
-636 LKENGLEAEVNGNG
+636 LKENGLEAEVKGNG
-650 KTIISMDSYPGSTVK
+650 KTVVSMETYPGSTVK

-675 DSGQVEKEIIMPDL
+675 DNGQVEKEIIMPDL

-706 VYEFKGEGIVDS
+706 VYEFEGEGTVDS
-718 QSIAS
+718 QSIAN

>member
-1 MIGEKK
+1 MT
-7 MAYKKKKYKR
+7 YKKKKYKKK
-17 NKKTIGYKSRL
+17 KKTVGYKSRL
-28 YIVSIIIF
+28 FIVSVLVF
-36 CLLAFLVLRLAWLT
+36 SLLAFLILRLAWLT
-50 LVSGRA
+50 LVSGRE

-71 TAKRG
+71 TATRG
-76 DILDRNESV
+76 DILDRNGSV

-106 EDKDLTMDD
+106 KEKKITMND

-120 SEVTGVEVD
+120 SNVTGVEVE
-129 EVLEALNRKNSD
+129 EVLKALNKKNSD
-141 GSDASYAPLVRGVT
+141 GSDASYSPLVRGVT
-155 KAVADSADELG
+155 KAVADSADDLG

-179 YPNGNFLA
+179 YPNENFLA

-212 GIAGMKIGSYDS
+212 GIAGMKIGAYDS

-232 TYKFTPAIDGSDVI
+232 TYKFTPPIDGSDIISTV
-246 TTIDENLQY
+246 DENLQY
-255 IAEKIAQKGLEEHN
+255 IAEKVAQKGLEEHN

-281 NGEVLAMVNKPDYDP
+281 NGEILAMVNKPDYDP
-296 NNPFSGYESFEGET
+296 NDPYSGYEIFDGET

-339 IAALEKG
+339 VAALEEG
-346 VVSDSDTFVC
+346 LVSDNETFTC
-356 NGSVKFGNTTVHCW
+356 KGGVKFGNTTVHCW
-370 KHEGHGTQTLAEVL
+370 KRDGHGTQTLGEVL

-392 MEIGERLGIENLNEY
+392 MEIGERLGIDKLNEY

-448 NTVTTMQLMTAF
+448 NTVTTLQLMAAF

-490 ETIKPIIKEDV
+490 ETIKPTTKKNV
-501 LSDES
+501 LSDSS

-520 DGPDGAF
+520 DGPDGSF
-527 VQGYNIGGKTGT
+527 VQGYNVGGKTGT
-539 AQKVDPTTGTYS
+539 AQKVDPATGTYS
-551 TDKYISSMIALAPVE
+551 TDKYISSMVALAPVE

-575 VDEPSNGAYY
+575 VDEPSNGSYY

-636 LKENGLEAEVNGNG
+636 LKENDLEAEVKGNG
-650 KTIISMDSYPGSTVK
+650 KTIVSMDSYPGSTVK

-675 DSGQVEKEIIMPDL
+675 DNGQVGKEIIMPDL
-689 KGTTEE
+689 KGSTKE
-695 FATSILDNLGL
+695 FAASILDNLGL
-706 VYEFKGEGIVDS
+706 EYEFEGEGIVYS
-718 QSIAS
+718 QSITS
-723 GNKVVKGTK
+723 GNKIVKGTK
-732 VTITLKKEYEY
+732 VTITLKKEFEY

>member
-1 MIGEKK
+1 
-7 MAYKKKKYKR
+7 MAYKKKKYKKK
-17 NKKTIGYKSRL
+17 KKTIGYKSRL
-28 YIVSIIIF
+28 YIVSIIVF

-115 IAVEI
+115 IAVKI

-255 IAEKIAQKGLEEHN
+255 ISEKIAQKGLEEHN

-296 NNPFSGYESFEGET
+296 NNPFSGYEGFEGET

-501 LSDES
+501 LSNES

-514 ERTVTK
+514 ERSVTK
-520 DGPDGAF
+520 DGPDGDF
-527 VQGYNIGGKTGT
+527 VQGYSVGGKTGT

-575 VDEPSNGAYY
+575 VDEPSNGVYY
-585 GGEVAAPLMKELF
+585 GGEVAKPLMKELF

-627 KSIEEAKEI
+627 KSIEEAKEV
-636 LKENGLEAEVNGNG
+636 LKENGLEAEVKGNG
-650 KTIISMDSYPGSTVK
+650 KTVVSMETYPGSTVK
-665 EGTTISITAK
+665 EGTIISITAK
-675 DSGQVEKEIIMPDL
+675 DNGQVEKEIIMPDL

-706 VYEFKGEGIVDS
+706 VYEFEGEGTVDS
-718 QSIAS
+718 QSIAN

>member
-1 MIGEKK
+1 
-7 MAYKKKKYKR
+7 MARKKKKYRKT
-17 NKKTIGYKSRL
+17 KSTIGYKQRL

-36 CLLAFLVLRLAWLT
+36 CLLGFLIIRLAWIT
-50 LVSGRA
+50 LVSGRE

-71 TAKRG
+71 TATRG
-76 DILDRNESV
+76 DILDRNESI

-100 SVRNHI
+100 AVRGHI
-106 EDKDLTMDD
+106 KEKKLKMDD
-115 IAVEI
+115 ISVKIA
-120 SEVTGVEVD
+120 EVTGVEEED
-129 EVLEALNRKNSD
+129 VLKALNRKNSD
-141 GSDASYAPLVRGVT
+141 GSDATYAPLVRGVT
-155 KAVADSADELG
+155 KDIADNAEALG

-179 YPNGNFLA
+179 YPNGNFLS
-187 SALGGINS
+187 SALGSINS

-203 ELQYDDYLA
+203 ELQYDDYLS

-224 WGNRLPFD
+224 WGNRLPFE
-232 TYKFTPAIDGSDVI
+232 TYKFTPPVDGNDIVL
-246 TTIDENLQY
+246 TVDENLQY

-269 AKGVHVLIMDPN
+269 AKGVHVIIMDPN

-296 NNPFSGYESFEGET
+296 NTPYDGYEGFDGET
-310 DNDKIQNMW
+310 ENDQIQNMW

-339 IAALEKG
+339 VAALEEG
-346 VVSDSDTFVC
+346 LVHDDDTFTC
-356 NGSVKFGNTTVHCW
+356 NGGVKFGNTTVHCW
-370 KHEGHGTQTLAEVL
+370 KRDGHGTQTLSEVL

-392 MEIGERLGIENLNEY
+392 MEIGQRLGIDKLNEY

-423 EASGIVKSSD
+423 EASGIVKSND
-433 TVSAID
+433 TVSTID

-448 NTVTTMQLMTAF
+448 NTVTPIQLMTAF

-475 KEISHEDESGNRVID
+475 KEISHEDEGGNRVID
-490 ETIKPIIKEDV
+490 ETVKPSIKKDI
-501 LSDES
+501 LSEES
-506 TALLRSYL
+506 TTLLRSYL

-520 DGPDGAF
+520 DGPDGSF
-527 VQGYNIGGKTGT
+527 IQGYNVGGKTGT
-539 AQKVDPTTGTYS
+539 AQKVDPQTGTYS
-551 TDKYISSMIALAPVE
+551 SDKYISSMIALAPVE

-575 VDEPSNGAYY
+575 VDEPSNGLYY

-636 LKENGLEAEVNGNG
+636 LKANNLEAEVKGNG
-650 KTIISMDSYPGSTVK
+650 KSIVSMDTYPGSTVK
-665 EGTTISITAK
+665 EGTTITITAK
-675 DSGQVEKEIIMPDL
+675 DSGQVAKEVIMPDL
-689 KGTTEE
+689 KGTTKE
-695 FATSILDNLGL
+695 FAISILDNLGL
-706 VYEFKGEGIVDS
+706 TYEFEGEGNVYS
-718 QSIAS
+718 QSISS

-732 VTITLKKEYEY
+732 VTITLKKEFEY

>member
-1 MIGEKK
+1 
-7 MAYKKKKYKR
+7 MAYKKKKYKK
-17 NKKTIGYKSRL
+17 NKKSIGYKSRL
-28 YIVSIIIF
+28 YIVSAIVF
-36 CLLAFLVLRLAWLT
+36 CLLGFLILRLGWLMI
-50 LVSGRA
+50 VGGRS

-71 TAKRG
+71 TATRG
-76 DILDRNESV
+76 DILDRNGSV

-100 SVRNHI
+100 TVRNHI
-106 EDKDLTMDD
+106 KENNLTMDD

-120 SEVTGVEVD
+120 SDVTGVEVD
-129 EVLEALNRKNSD
+129 DVLKALNRKNSD
-141 GSDASYAPLVRGVT
+141 GSDASYAPLIRGVT
-155 KAVADSADELG
+155 KAVADSADALG

-195 EGTGLTGI
+195 EGAGLTGI
-203 ELQYDDYLA
+203 ELQYDEYLA
-212 GIAGMKIGSYDS
+212 GIAGMKIGAYDS
-224 WGNRLPFD
+224 RGNRLPFD
-232 TYKFTPAIDGSDVI
+232 TYKFTPAIDGSDIV
-246 TTIDENLQY
+246 TTVDENLQY

-281 NGEVLAMVNKPDYDP
+281 NGEILAMVNKPDYDP
-296 NNPFSGYESFEGET
+296 NDPFSGYESFEGET

-339 IAALEKG
+339 IAALEEG
-346 VVSDSDTFVC
+346 LVNDNDIFTC

-370 KHEGHGTQTLAEVL
+370 KHEGHGTQTLGEVL

-392 MEIGERLGIENLNEY
+392 MEIGERLGIDTLNKY

-415 TTGIDLPG
+415 TTGIDFPG
-423 EASGIVKSSD
+423 EASGIVKTSD

-439 LATISFGQT
+439 LATISFGHT
-448 NTVTTMQLMTAF
+448 NTVTSLQLMSAF

-490 ETIKPIIKEDV
+490 ETIKPTIKKDL
-501 LSDES
+501 LSDEN

-520 DGPDGAF
+520 DGPEGSF
-527 VQGYNIGGKTGT
+527 VQGYNVGGKTGT

-551 TDKYISSMIALAPVE
+551 SNKYISSMVALAPVE

-575 VDEPSNGAYY
+575 VDEPSNGLYY

-636 LKENGLEAEVNGNG
+636 LKENGLEAEVKGSG
-650 KTIISMDSYPGSTVK
+650 KTIVSMDSYPGAIVK

-675 DSGQVEKEIIMPDL
+675 DNGQVQKEIIMPDL
-689 KGTTEE
+689 KGTTKE

-706 VYEFKGEGIVDS
+706 VYEFEGEGTVHS
-718 QSIAS
+718 QSITS
-723 GNKVVKGTK
+723 GNKIVKGTK

>member
-1 MIGEKK
+1 MVS
-7 MAYKKKKYKR
+7 KKKIKNN
-17 NKKTIGYKSRL
+17 NKKTLNYKQRVSL
-28 YIVSIIIF
+28 VYLIVF
-36 CLLAFLVLRLAWLT
+36 CLVGLLVARLGWLT
-50 LVSGRA
+50 LVKGRY
-56 LEAKANSEWQ
+56 LEAKANTEWQ

-71 TAKRG
+71 TATRG
-76 DILDRNESV
+76 DILDRNESI

-92 YRIDFDLD
+92 YRLDFDLD
-100 SVRNHI
+100 AIKTHM
-106 EDKDLTMDD
+106 KK
-115 IAVEI
+115 
-120 SEVTGVEVD
+120 SEVTKEEIAKQISGVVSEVSYD
-129 EVLEALNRKNSD
+129 DILKALNRKNSD
-141 GSDASYAPLVRGVT
+141 GSDATYAPLVRGIT
-155 KAVADSADELG
+155 KDIADSADDLD

-195 EGTGLTGI
+195 EGVGLTGI
-203 ELQYDDYLA
+203 ELQYDEYLA
-212 GIAGMKIGSYDS
+212 GISGMKIGGYDS
-224 WGNRLPFD
+224 WGNRLPFE
-232 TYKFTPAIDGSDVI
+232 TYKFTPPIDGNDIVL
-246 TTIDENLQY
+246 TVDENLQY
-255 IAEKIAQKGLEEHN
+255 VAEKIAQKGLKEHN
-269 AKGVHVLIMDPN
+269 AKGVHVLITDPN
-281 NGEVLAMVNKPDYDP
+281 NGEILAMVNKPDYDP
-296 NNPFSGYESFEGET
+296 NTPYMGYESFDGET
-310 DNDKIQNMW
+310 ENDQIQNMW

-324 SDTFEPGSTFKTVTM
+324 SDTFEPGSTFKIVTM
-339 IAALEKG
+339 IAALQEG

-356 NGSVKFGNTTVHCW
+356 NGGVKFGNTTVKCW
-370 KHEGHGTQTLAEVL
+370 KREGHGTQTLAEVL

-392 MEIGERLGIENLNEY
+392 MEIGERLGIEKLNEY

-423 EASGIVKSSD
+423 EATGIVKSSD

-448 NTVTTMQLMTAF
+448 NTVTSLQLMAAF

-475 KEISHEDESGNRVID
+475 KEISHEDEGGNRVID
-490 ETIKPIIKEDV
+490 EEVKVSVKKDLLTD
-501 LSDES
+501 SS
-506 TALLRSYL
+506 TALIRSYL

-527 VQGYNIGGKTGT
+527 VQGYNVGGKTGT
-539 AQKVDPTTGTYS
+539 AQKVDPNTGTYS
-551 TDKYISSMIALAPVE
+551 KNKYISSMIALAPIE

-627 KSIEEAKEI
+627 KSIDEAKQI
-636 LKENGLEAEVNGNG
+636 LKANNLEAEIKGNG
-650 KTIISMDSYPGSTVK
+650 KTIVSMETYPGSTVK
-665 EGTTISITAK
+665 EGTTITITAK
-675 DSGQVEKEIIMPDL
+675 DSNQINKEVIMPDL
-689 KGTTEE
+689 KGSTKE
-695 FATSILDNLGL
+695 FASEILNNLGIIC
-706 VYEFKGEGIVDS
+706 EFEGEGNVHS

-732 VTITLKKEYEY
+732 VTITLNKEFEY

>member
-1 MIGEKK
+1 
-7 MAYKKKKYKR
+7 MAHKKKKYK
-17 NKKTIGYKSRL
+17 KPKSAVGYKQRL
-28 YIVSIIIF
+28 YIISIVIF
-36 CLLAFLVLRLAWLT
+36 CLLAFLILRLIWIT
-50 LVSGRA
+50 LISGRE

-71 TAKRG
+71 TATRG
-76 DILDRNESV
+76 DILDRNESI

-100 SVRNHI
+100 AVRSHI
-106 EDKDLTMDD
+106 KEKKLTMDD
-115 IAVEI
+115 IATEI
-120 SEVTGVEVD
+120 ADVTGVSEED
-129 EVLEALNRKNSD
+129 VLNALNRKNSD
-141 GSDASYAPLVRGVT
+141 GSNATYAPLVKGVT
-155 KAVADSADELG
+155 KDIADSAEDLG

-187 SALGGINS
+187 SALGSINS
-195 EGTGLTGI
+195 EGAGLTGI
-203 ELQYDDYLA
+203 ELQYDDYLS
-212 GIAGMKIGSYDS
+212 GIAGMKIGAYDS
-224 WGNRLPFD
+224 WGNRLPFE
-232 TYKFTPAIDGSDVI
+232 TYKFTPPVDGNDIVL
-246 TTIDENLQY
+246 TIDENLQY

-269 AKGVHVLIMDPN
+269 AKGVHVMIMDPN
-281 NGEVLAMVNKPDYDP
+281 NGEILAMVNKPDYDP
-296 NNPFSGYESFEGET
+296 NTPYEGYEIFDGET
-310 DNDKIQNMW
+310 ENDQIQNMW

-339 IAALEKG
+339 VAALEEG
-346 VVSDSDTFVC
+346 LVNDSDTFFC

-392 MEIGERLGIENLNEY
+392 MEIGQRLGIDKLNEY

-423 EASGIVKSSD
+423 EAAGIVKSSD

-448 NTVTTMQLMTAF
+448 NTVTSLQLMTAF

-490 ETIKPIIKEDV
+490 ETIKPAIKKDV
-501 LSDES
+501 LSEES

-520 DGPDGAF
+520 DGPDGSF
-527 VQGYNIGGKTGT
+527 VQGYNVGGKTGT
-539 AQKVDPTTGTYS
+539 AQKVDPETGTYS
-551 TDKYISSMIALAPVE
+551 SSKYISSMIALAPVE

-575 VDEPSNGAYY
+575 VDEASNGLYY

-627 KSIEEAKEI
+627 KTVEEAKEI
-636 LKENGLEAEVNGNG
+636 LKENNLEAEVEGNG
-650 KTIISMDSYPGSTVK
+650 KTIVSMDTYPGSTVK
-665 EGTTISITAK
+665 EGTTITITAK
-675 DSGQVEKEIIMPDL
+675 DNGQVDKVIIMPDL
-689 KGTTEE
+689 KGSTKD
-695 FATSILDNLGL
+695 FAISILNNLGL
-706 VYEFKGEGIVDS
+706 TYEFEGEGNVYS
-718 QSIAS
+718 QSISS

-732 VTITLKKEYEY
+732 VTITLEKEFEY

>member
-1 MIGEKK
+1 MV
-7 MAYKKKKYKR
+7 YKKKKYKK
-17 NKKTIGYKSRL
+17 NKKPIGYKSRL
-28 YIVSIIIF
+28 YIVSVIVF
-36 CLLAFLVLRLAWLT
+36 CLLGFLVLRLAWVMI
-50 LVSGRA
+50 VSGRS

-66 KEISV
+66 KEVSV

-76 DILDRNESV
+76 DVLDRNGSV

-100 SVRNHI
+100 TVRNHI
-106 EDKDLTMDD
+106 KENNLTMDD

-120 SEVTGVEVD
+120 SDVTGVEVD
-129 EVLEALNRKNSD
+129 DVLKALNRKNSD
-141 GSDASYAPLVRGVT
+141 GSDASYAPLIRGVT
-155 KAVADSADELG
+155 KAVADSADALG

-203 ELQYDDYLA
+203 ELQYDEYLA
-212 GIAGMKIGSYDS
+212 GIAGMKIGAYDS
-224 WGNRLPFD
+224 RGNRLPFD
-232 TYKFTPAIDGSDVI
+232 TYKFTPAIDGSDIV
-246 TTIDENLQY
+246 TTVDENLQY

-281 NGEVLAMVNKPDYDP
+281 NGEILAMVNKPDYDP
-296 NNPFSGYESFEGET
+296 NDPFSGYESFEGET

-324 SDTFEPGSTFKTVTM
+324 SDTFEPGSTFKTITM
-339 IAALEKG
+339 IAALEEG
-346 VVSDSDTFVC
+346 LVSDSDTFTC

-370 KHEGHGTQTLAEVL
+370 KHEGHGTQTLGEVL

-392 MEIGERLGIENLNEY
+392 MEIGERLGIDTLNKY

-423 EASGIVKSSD
+423 EASGIVKTSD

-439 LATISFGQT
+439 LATISFGHT
-448 NTVTTMQLMTAF
+448 NTVTSLQLMSAF

-490 ETIKPIIKEDV
+490 ETIKPTIKKDL
-501 LSDES
+501 LSDEN

-520 DGPDGAF
+520 DGPEGSF
-527 VQGYNIGGKTGT
+527 VQGYNVGGKTGT

-551 TDKYISSMIALAPVE
+551 SDKYISSMVALAPVE

-575 VDEPSNGAYY
+575 VDEPSNGLYY

-636 LKENGLEAEVNGNG
+636 LKENGLEAEVKGSG
-650 KTIISMDSYPGSTVK
+650 KTIVSMDSYPGAIVK

-675 DSGQVEKEIIMPDL
+675 DNGQVQKEIIMPDL
-689 KGTTEE
+689 KGTTKE

-706 VYEFKGEGIVDS
+706 VYEFEGEGTVHS
-718 QSIAS
+718 QSITS
-723 GNKVVKGTK
+723 GNKIVKGTK